1 MKKGVLIAALC
12 AAALAGAGI
21 SWAALT
27 RPWASRDGA
36 GAGPAAPS
44 KDYPGG
50 HPIDAARVTTG
61 KLQMQVMPP
70 EVTGALELHSAEIVK
85 TAEVLASKQSRIS
98 GTCAP
103 GSAIRVVEENG
114 TVVCQRLP
122 RGVVSVAALAGVPR
136 LSTTATLQGTVL
148 GGVGRYQTAGDDD
161 FLVVPVQLPDGAV
174 VTSFSYTYWDADER
188 VDGAAYLY
196 RTDDTVLAGVLTQ
209 GARGEVRYA
218 ETDVVKERKVDAA
231 AYGYFVYFQ
240 LSREAGA
247 NLMPVAASVAYRLP

>member
-1 MKKGVLIAALC
+1 MKKGVLIGLLL
-12 AAALAGAGI
+12 AAAAAGAGL

-27 RPWASRDGA
+27 RPWASTA
-36 GAGPAAPS
+36 TATPSAPS
-44 KDYPGG
+44 TEYPGG
-50 HPIDAARVTTG
+50 HPIDAAQVATG
-61 KLQMQVMPP
+61 TLQMQVMPP

-85 TAEVLASKQSRIS
+85 TAEVLASKQSRIT

-103 GSAIRVVEENG
+103 GSAIRVVGEDG

-122 RGVVSVAALAGVPR
+122 KGVASVAAVGGVPR
-136 LSTTATLQGTVL
+136 LSSTGTVQGTVA
-148 GGVGRYQTAGDDD
+148 GGVGRYQTSGEDD
-161 FLVVPVQLPDGAV
+161 FLVVPVQLPDGAL
-174 VTSFSYTYWDADER
+174 VTGFSYTFWDADEH

-209 GARGEVRYA
+209 GARSEVRYA
-218 ETDVVKERKVDAA
+218 ETDVVKERKVDAS

-247 NLMPVAASVAYRLP
+247 NLMPIAASVSYRLP

>member
-1 MKKGVLIAALC
+1 MTKGVLIAALV
-12 AAALAGAGI
+12 AAAAAGAGI

-27 RPWASRDGA
+27 WPRAAPSASA
-36 GAGPAAPS
+36 SPPS

-50 HPIDAARVTTG
+50 HPIDAAQVTTG

-85 TAEVLASKQSRIS
+85 TAEVVASKQARIT

-114 TVVCQRLP
+114 MVVCQRLP
-122 RGVVSVAALAGVPR
+122 RGVVSVAAVGGMPR
-136 LSTTATLQGTVL
+136 LSTTATVQGTVL
-148 GGVGRYQTAGDDD
+148 GGVGRYQIAGEDD
-161 FLVVPVQLPDGAV
+161 FLVVPVQLPDGAL
-174 VTSFSYTYWDADER
+174 VTSFSFTYWDADEKI
-188 VDGAAYLY
+188 DGAAYLY
-196 RTDDTVLAGVLTQ
+196 RSDDTVLAGVQTQ
-209 GARGEVRYA
+209 GAKGEVRYG

-247 NLMPVAASVAYRLP
+247 NLMPIAASVAYRLP